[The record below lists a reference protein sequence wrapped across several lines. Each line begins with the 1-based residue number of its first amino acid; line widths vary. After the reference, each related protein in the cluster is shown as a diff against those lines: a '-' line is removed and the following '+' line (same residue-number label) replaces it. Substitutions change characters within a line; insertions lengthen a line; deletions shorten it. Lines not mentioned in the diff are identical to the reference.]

1 MDHQQWPIQTL
12 LDKFGSKE
20 IQIPEL
26 QRKYVWERRKIRNL
40 LDSIYKDYP
49 SGSILLWETDEKT
62 ELRDASVAIQEKEE
76 RTRKYLLLDGQQR
89 LTSLLTVINGNP
101 IQIRP
106 HPDLWGCSWPR
117 VRPGASMLLLGA
129 AVH

>member
-1 MDHQQWPIQTL
+1 MDHQLMKIQTL
-12 LDKFGSKE
+12 LDKLAREE

-26 QRKYVWERRKIRNL
+26 QRKYVWKRKQIRNL

-49 SGSILLWETDEKT
+49 TGSILLWETDEKT

-101 IQIRP
+101 IQIKK
-106 HPDLWGCSWPR
+106 G
-117 VRPGASMLLLGA
+117 GKIK
-129 AVH
+129 